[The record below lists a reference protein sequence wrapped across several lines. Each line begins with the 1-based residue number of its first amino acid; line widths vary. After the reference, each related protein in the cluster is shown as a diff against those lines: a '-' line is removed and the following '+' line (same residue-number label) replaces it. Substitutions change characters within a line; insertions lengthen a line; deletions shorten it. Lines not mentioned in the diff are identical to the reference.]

1 MTLSLDDYA
10 ELLKPTKIWK
20 ASELLNDARPIPK
33 VPGIYAWYFETTPSL
48 APLANCHTHQGLT
61 LLYIG
66 IAKNSSE
73 SHRTLYK
80 RLRNHLKG
88 NASQST
94 FRMTLGCLLSKELG
108 LQLKQ
113 GSNER
118 LTFETGEDKLSEWL
132 ANHASVIWMQMP
144 EPWMVEAELIQQL
157 SLPLNL
163 EHNSTHPF
171 YSELTTLRKTAKAAA
186 RARRPS

>member
-1 MTLSLDDYA
+1 MTISLDDYA
-10 ELLKPTKIWK
+10 ELLKPAKIWK
-20 ASELLNDARPIPK
+20 ASELLNDSGPIPK
-33 VPGIYAWYFETTPSL
+33 TPGIYAWYFETTPAL
-48 APLANCHTHQGLT
+48 TPTANCHTHQGLT

-66 IAKNSSE
+66 IAKSSAE
-73 SHRTLYK
+73 SDKTLHK
-80 RLRNHLKG
+80 RLHNHLKG

-113 GSNER
+113 GDDER
-118 LTFETGEDKLSEWL
+118 LTFEAGEDKLSEWL
-132 ANHASVIWMQMP
+132 SNNASVIWMEMP
-144 EPWMVEAELIQQL
+144 EPWLVEAQLIQQL

-171 YSELTTLRKTAKAAA
+171 YSELTALRKTAKAAA
-186 RARRPS
+186 RAN